1 MKHSSIA
8 VCALILASAC
18 AKGETGAADTAAAS
32 AATPA
37 ASSAPSGSAACA
49 GTYTQASPSFS
60 PKFVFNAD
68 GTGEETTAASSGGA
82 VRKFTW
88 APKGDGQVTITFPAE
103 GTRAAQST
111 DWNVDCKNG
120 TFAGIYKKS

>member
-8 VCALILASAC
+8 VLALVLAAAC
-18 AKGETGAADTAAAS
+18 AKGDTSAGDTAAATS
-32 AATPA
+32 ATPA
-37 ASSAPSGSAACA
+37 ASSAPSGAAACA

-68 GTGEETTAASSGGA
+68 GTGEETRAASQGGA

-88 APKGDGQVTITFPAE
+88 VQKGDGQVTITFPAE
-103 GTRAAQST
+103 GNQAANST
-111 DWNVDCKNG
+111 DWNIDCRNG